1 MSTKELANRVRDERK
16 RRKWTQQEMAER
28 ASLSLRA
35 YQMFELG
42 QSTPQPGNLR
52 AILAAVDINQNGDSP
67 EDGAPE
73 WPRDVQVFLNMLG
86 AYVMALPEDDRME
99 TIDDVTRQIF
109 ERRK

>member
-1 MSTKELANRVRDERK
+1 MSTKELAERVRDERK

-52 AILAAVDINQNGDSP
+52 AILAAVDINQNGDNSKAAPVWPP
-67 EDGAPE
+67 E
-73 WPRDVQVFLNMLG
+73 VQVFLDVLG
-86 AYVMALPEDDRME
+86 AYVMSLPEEDRLK
-99 TIDDVTRQIF
+99 TIHDLTRQIF